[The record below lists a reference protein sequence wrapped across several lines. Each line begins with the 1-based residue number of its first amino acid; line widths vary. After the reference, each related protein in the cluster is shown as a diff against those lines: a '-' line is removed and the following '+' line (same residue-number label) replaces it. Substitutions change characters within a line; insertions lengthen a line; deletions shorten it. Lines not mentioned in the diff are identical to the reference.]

1 MAKVTVVKSGNSVR
15 INFNDY
21 GSLANINSKYR
32 SFDVRD
38 IVEIEMPYDE
48 SHIHVVMRDAHEIR
62 QWDITWDSTYAGSD
76 YFIIDSVDA
85 APPTSQADLFD
96 KLEALR

>member
-1 MAKVTVVKSGNSVR
+1 MANITVVKSGNSVR

-21 GSLANINSKYR
+21 GSNANINAKYR
-32 SFDVRD
+32 SFDIRD

-48 SHIHVVMRDAHEIR
+48 SHIHVVMRDSHEVR
-62 QWDITWDSTYAGSD
+62 QWDITWDTTYSGD
-76 YFIIDSVDA
+76 EYFIIDSVDGVS
-85 APPTSQADLFD
+85 PTSESDLFD